1 MRAGGSSQSD
11 LLGHY
16 NACHHAAVRQGRID
30 LDQHIVLAISAL
42 PNVGTIGAMT
52 REPAAQ
58 QPVIDFLADPATHG
72 GTPVRRVDTHAASV
86 FLAGDR
92 VLKIKRA
99 VRFPFLDFSTL
110 AQRKAA
116 CEAEIAVN
124 RAFAPALYRRAVPIT
139 RTPEGHLEIGGQGLP
154 VEWAVEMR
162 RFDETQTLDRL
173 AQSDRI
179 DTALADGL
187 GRTVAAAHRVAPA
200 VKNAKFTEILQE
212 IIAQNEAELAGEPDL
227 FSLQDLRAL
236 AAATREA
243 FERVKPLLA
252 ARERAGLVRRCHG
265 DLHLGNVAVIDG
277 KPVLFDA
284 IEFDDRIATGDVL
297 YDLAFVLMDLVE
309 RNLRPAAN
317 AVFNRYLIETR
328 RIHDLDALAALPLFM
343 SVRAAI
349 RAKVMAA
356 RRRQAAAD
364 ADIDRDARNYAEL
377 ARVLLT
383 PFKPEL
389 VAIGGL
395 SGTGKSL
402 LARTL
407 APESMP
413 MPGAVLL
420 RSDVERKNIFGVA
433 ETGRLPEAAYAAD
446 VTAKVYAALAAKA
459 RRVIEAGYS
468 AIVDAVFARPDERGQ
483 IENAAGSRHFVGL
496 FLTADLP
503 TRTMRVGG
511 RTNDASDADAAVA
524 EAQEQ
529 FDLGRIKWTR
539 LDASGP
545 PEETLIRARATL
557 EFQAMH

>member
-1 MRAGGSSQSD
+1 
-11 LLGHY
+11 
-16 NACHHAAVRQGRID
+16 
-30 LDQHIVLAISAL
+30 
-42 PNVGTIGAMT
+42 MT

-503 TRTMRVGG
+503 KRIMRVGG